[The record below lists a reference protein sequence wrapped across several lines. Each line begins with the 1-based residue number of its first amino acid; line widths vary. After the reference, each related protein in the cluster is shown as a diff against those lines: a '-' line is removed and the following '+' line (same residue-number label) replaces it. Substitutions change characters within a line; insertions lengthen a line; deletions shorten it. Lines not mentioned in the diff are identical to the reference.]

1 MLVWNSRAQR
11 MRNGSLAPLISK
23 ALAMPQDLAPP
34 RPPYATL
41 YRDGLNKP
49 CSLMGNSALAMAL
62 ATSDNL
68 NPSYLLVAPIWQG
81 LGAIQQRK
89 KPNGANPFPPT
100 RMGTMSGGALLERLP
115 SLRLPFATIPMRVVT
130 QASQMSP
137 EYL

>member
-1 MLVWNSRAQR
+1 

-68 NPSYLLVAPIWQG
+68 NPSYLLVAPIGQG

-89 KPNGANPFPPT
+89 KPNGPIRFHQQG
-100 RMGTMSGGALLERLP
+100 GTVGRG
-115 SLRLPFATIPMRVVT
+115 F
-130 QASQMSP
+130 
-137 EYL
+137 